1 MTENTRTA
9 ENTTMTERT
18 TMTAN
23 TEGAYLRDVGK
34 RLRALT
40 PEQREAVLDDV
51 RAHFAEAEDAGRTPE
66 QAAESL
72 GDPAQFTERVRA
84 ELGHEPG
91 RTDRMRRILLWLAT
105 GVAVFTT
112 MFETFVFPS
121 DEPDLEV
128 VVEHGFEV
136 VLLHLLVALLAA
148 LPILV
153 PLRARTIATAA
164 VAITLTVATNI
175 SVFGVYPMDIELL
188 FYQPTAMLVWAA
200 LITPILARNGR
211 PSTGWR
217 IAAAVLTALPGLYLL
232 SALLVGSFGTNFW
245 GVLYIAVSFGLAVL
259 MTFAKAWPGIV
270 LAVGGVALLVSTS
283 LDPVGMLTL
292 LFWWAGGLFFT
303 VGVSHALAHARPRK
317 PAHQ

>member
-1 MTENTRTA
+1 MTEAMTTTENTTK
-9 ENTTMTERT
+9 TERT
-18 TMTAN
+18 AMNAN
-23 TEGAYLRDVGK
+23 AEDAYLRDVGK

-40 PEQREAVLDDV
+40 PEQRDAVLDDV
-51 RAHFAEAEDAGRTPE
+51 RAHFADAVDAGRTPE

-72 GDPAQFTERVRA
+72 GDPAKFTERVRD

-91 RTDRMRRILLWLAT
+91 RTDRIRRILLWLAT
-105 GVAVFTT
+105 GMAVFTA

-128 VVEHGFEV
+128 VAEHGFEI
-136 VLLHLLVALLAA
+136 VLLHLVVALIAV

-153 PLRARTIATAA
+153 PQRARTIATAVVA
-164 VAITLTVATNI
+164 VVLVVIANLM
-175 SVFGVYPMDIELL
+175 GVYPMGIELA
-188 FYQPTAMLVWAA
+188 FYHPTAMLACAA
-200 LITPILARNGR
+200 FIVPILARNGR
-211 PSTGWR
+211 PSKGWR
-217 IAAAVLTALPGLYLL
+217 IAAGVVTALPGLYLL
-232 SALLVGSFGTNFW
+232 SALLVGSFGANLW

-270 LAVGGVALLVSTS
+270 LAVGGVALLVTST
-283 LDPVGMLTL
+283 LDPGMLTL

-317 PAHQ
+317 PART